1 MKSKKKTTAI
11 KKKTKRKTIEK
22 NNQSCLISAFANK
35 QQTRNLMKQK
45 KQYSKTQDL
54 KNR

>member
-11 KKKTKRKTIEK
+11 KKKKRKTIEK

-45 KQYSKTQDL
+45 KQYSETQDL